1 MNESTQQEDLEETA
15 PDSGTARARPS
26 AERAALEELES
37 EDERRFF
44 SEPPLFLEQH
54 QPPSLEPVVTASDAE
69 FSDDGAW
76 LAPSP
81 EEQAW
86 LERAQARRTTLRRWV
101 VLAMSTGALAL
112 LIAAADRH
120 SFAQHASAGA
130 SLATGPRP
138 KVVASTVASAAGTV
152 ASTAGTASPPETDTD
167 SVSLARATASDAVSP
182 VPEPP
187 PPTSRDASSADAQ
200 TLLAKARTLFMS
212 GHTRDGVV
220 LARAAIASDP
230 LDARSY
236 VLLGAGLQDLGE
248 FAAARDVFQDCAR
261 TATRGPHAAC
271 RYFARR

>member
-26 AERAALEELES
+26 SERAALEELES

-44 SEPPLFLEQH
+44 SEPPVLLEQH
-54 QPPSLEPVVTASDAE
+54 QPASLEPFVASDSG

-76 LAPSP
+76 LPPSA
-81 EEQAW
+81 EERAW
-86 LERAQARRTTLRRWV
+86 LERAHVRRAALRRWV
-101 VLAMSTGALAL
+101 VLAMSAGALAL
-112 LIAAADRH
+112 LIGAVDRH
-120 SFAQHASAGA
+120 RSAQHASPGA
-130 SLATGPRP
+130 SPAMRP
-138 KVVASTVASAAGTV
+138 VPNVVPSTVTSAERSVT
-152 ASTAGTASPPETDTD
+152 SPETD
-167 SVSLARATASDAVSP
+167 SLSLARAAASSAMPPVS
-182 VPEPP
+182 EPP
-187 PPTSRDASSADAQ
+187 APAARDESSADAQ
-200 TLLAKARTLFMS
+200 TLLTKARALFSS

-230 LDARSY
+230 LDARPY

-261 TATRGPHAAC
+261 TATRGPQTAC

>member
-26 AERAALEELES
+26 SERAALEELES

-44 SEPPLFLEQH
+44 SEPPVFLEQH

-112 LIAAADRH
+112 LIGAADRH
-120 SFAQHASAGA
+120 LFAQHASAA
-130 SLATGPRP
+130 SLATRPRP
-138 KVVASTVASAAGTV
+138 KVVGSTVASTAGTV
-152 ASTAGTASPPETDTD
+152 ASTASIASPPETDR
-167 SVSLARATASDAVSP
+167 VSLARATPSDAVSP

-187 PPTSRDASSADAQ
+187 APSADAQ
-200 TLLAKARTLFMS
+200 TLLAKARALFVS